1 MAKHYFDPDVSKEV
15 TNYAITLLK
24 KHSDVLYDAK
34 LAKIAYLASFPK
46 EEKEEQKAKFTARI
60 KKANDEVAILTG
72 YNYII
77 TVDGLWWNNTS
88 SVDKEKEI
96 LHNLM
101 HIQQHIDKKGNE
113 NWKIKKHDVEDFTYV
128 LDIKN

>member
-1 MAKHYFDPDVSKEV
+1 MGNYQFDPEVSAAVEK
-15 TNYAITLLK
+15 YAKDLLK

-46 EEKEEQKAKFTARI
+46 EEKENQKPRFTARI
-60 KKANDEVAILTG
+60 KKASDEVNALTH
-72 YNYII
+72 YCYII
-77 TVDGLWWNNTS
+77 TVDGMWWNNTS
-88 SVDKEKEI
+88 EVDKEKEI

-101 HIQQHIDKKGNE
+101 HIQQHVDKNGNE
-113 NWKIKKHDVEDFTYV
+113 SWRIKRHDVEDFTYV